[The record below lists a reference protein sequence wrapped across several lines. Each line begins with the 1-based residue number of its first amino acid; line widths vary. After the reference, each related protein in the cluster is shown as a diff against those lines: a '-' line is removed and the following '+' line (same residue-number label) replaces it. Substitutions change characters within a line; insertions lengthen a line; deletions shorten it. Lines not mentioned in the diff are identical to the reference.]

1 MIKELSYFYT
11 KKKSIFK
18 LNMNAI
24 TSKLFVFFE
33 KKKAQSPFPVTR
45 NIIII
50 RRIRRVTRHE
60 ARFFEWKSGYVNQ
73 KMGKI
78 INEHELR
85 ARKNVTS
92 TLEFV

>member
-1 MIKELSYFYT
+1 
-11 KKKSIFK
+11 
-18 LNMNAI
+18 MNAI

-73 KMGKI
+73 RWG
-78 INEHELR
+78 R
-85 ARKNVTS
+85 
-92 TLEFV
+92 

>member
-1 MIKELSYFYT
+1 MNNMI
-11 KKKSIFK
+11 
-18 LNMNAI
+18 A
-24 TSKLFVFFE
+24 SKLFVFFE

-85 ARKNVTS
+85 ARKNITS